1 MSPGSKNN
9 AGSEELNR
17 LATRQSA
24 LWVRAKTLQGIR
36 RFFIERGYLEVETPH
51 LIPAPAPEIHIDAFS
66 VDKHFLH
73 TSPELCMKRMMSAGY
88 PKIFQICKCFRQG
101 ERGGSHLPEFTMLE
115 WYRKD
120 TDYLGLMEECEE
132 LLLFLSHELDFGD
145 RFSYQGQ
152 EILLEKPWNRM
163 SLEEAI
169 KTFTTTTMEEAL
181 TSGQLDE
188 LMVEQIEPRLKTP
201 IPTFLYDYPAS
212 LAALSRLKNDN
223 PDLAERFELYIGG
236 LEVANAFSELTDA
249 DEQVIRFEKER
260 QKRKQLGKTV
270 YPMPE
275 KFLEALRHMPRS
287 AGIALGVDR
296 LVMLFANK
304 TSIDEVTAFTPEEV

>member
-9 AGSEELNR
+9 SGSEEQPR
-17 LATRQSA
+17 LVARQPA

-51 LIPAPAPEIHIDAFS
+51 LIPAPAPETHIDAFP
-66 VDKHFLH
+66 VDKYFLH
-73 TSPELCMKRMMSAGY
+73 TSPELCMKRLLSAGY
-88 PKIFQICKCFRQG
+88 QKVFQICKCFRKG
-101 ERGGSHLPEFTMLE
+101 ERGEYHLPEFTMLE
-115 WYRKD
+115 WYRTG

-132 LLLFLSHELDFGD
+132 MILSLSCELEIGD
-145 RFSYQGQ
+145 RFNYQEE
-152 EILLEKPWNRM
+152 EIRLERPWNRI
-163 SLEEAI
+163 SLQEAFER
-169 KTFTTTTMEEAL
+169 FTSTTMEKAL
-181 TSGQLDE
+181 TLGRMDE

-201 IPTFLYDYPAS
+201 TPTFLYDYPAS
-212 LAALSRLKNDN
+212 LAALSRLKNN
-223 PDLAERFELYIGG
+223 NSSLAERFELYIGG

-249 DEQVIRFEKER
+249 DEQALRFEKER
-260 QKRKQLGKTV
+260 QKRQQLGKTI

-275 KFLEALRHMPRS
+275 KFLKALRHMPRS

-304 TSIDEVTAFTPEEV
+304 ASINEVTSFTPEER